1 MMIRFLLLF
10 AFCALVCGCARE
22 DVDEM
27 SPLCKELD
35 AWEKKLQTYSV
46 EQLESLVSE
55 DFRRIVAEG
64 ERDSRQRARLSLVYF
79 ELIDKHDK
87 KMHPARSEE
96 TQWEIFKDGSVRAIS
111 GVRGDLVVPSQVDGI
126 PVKRINGC
134 IGYGNKYL
142 RSVVISEGI
151 EAMSGSSFYECS
163 LRTLKLPST
172 LKKIA
177 SGSFYSC
184 PALRSVYFA
193 EGIEEIEDNCF
204 RYCNSLE
211 KIVLPTTLKKLGTNC
226 FADCPNLK
234 EIRYRDGRVLQ
245 RENEAQR

>member
-1 MMIRFLLLF
+1 MIRSLLLF

-35 AWEKKLQTYSV
+35 AWEKKLQTYSFEQV
-46 EQLESLVSE
+46 ENLVNE
-55 DFRRIVAEG
+55 DFRRIAAG
-64 ERDSRQRARLSLVYF
+64 ETRDSRQKVVLTLTYLEFLDRC
-79 ELIDKHDK
+79 DM
-87 KMHPARSEE
+87 KMHPTRSDE
-96 TQWEIFKDGSVRAIS
+96 THWEILEDGSLTTTS
-111 GVRGDLVVPSQVDGI
+111 GVYGDVVIPNQVNGVS
-126 PVKRINGC
+126 VKHLCESIA
-134 IGYGNKYL
+134 IENKFL

-151 EAMSGSSFYECS
+151 ESMQTSSFYGCS
-163 LRTLKLPST
+163 IRTLKLPST
-172 LKKIA
+172 LKRVE

-184 PALRSVYFA
+184 PALRSVFFA
-193 EGIEEIEDNCF
+193 EGIEEIGDDCF
-204 RYCNSLE
+204 RYCHSLE
-211 KIVLPTTLKKLGTNC
+211 KIVLPSTLKKLGKNC

>member
-1 MMIRFLLLF
+1 MTIRSLIMVAVC
-10 AFCALVCGCARE
+10 AFVCGCARE

-35 AWEKKLQTYSV
+35 AWEKKLQTYSF
-46 EQLESLVSE
+46 EQLENLVSE
-55 DFRRIVAEG
+55 DFRGIAAGG
-64 ERDSRQRARLSLVYF
+64 ERDSRQRARLSLIYF
-79 ELIDKHDK
+79 ELMDRHDK

-96 TQWEIFKDGSVRAIS
+96 TQWKIFKDGSLTATS
-111 GVRGDLVVPSQVDGI
+111 GVRGDVVVPSQVDGI
-126 PVKRINGC
+126 PVKCLCENIA
-134 IGYGNKYL
+134 IGNKFL
-142 RSVVISEGI
+142 RSVVISEGV
-151 EAMSGSSFYECS
+151 ESMQSSSFYECS

-172 LKKIA
+172 LKRIE

-193 EGIEEIEDNCF
+193 EGIEEIGDNCF

-211 KIVLPTTLKKLGTNC
+211 KIVLPTTLKKLGKSC

-234 EIRYRDGRVLQ
+234 EIRYRDGRVLKL
-245 RENEAQR
+245 EK